1 MSPNKLVLSDSE
13 LPFDEMK
20 DPEGAGAVLGLAVSH
35 SVLGPLTRSGPRS
48 TPPVLK
54 LQ

>member
-1 MSPNKLVLSDSE
+1 MPPNKLVLSDSE

-20 DPEGAGAVLGLAVSH
+20 DPEGAGAVLGLAD